1 MAYLLAIHIPIA
13 GMSLIP
19 VLFKLPLVLLP
30 VHVAFL
36 HLIIDPACLIVLEAE
51 PAEANVMKRPPRN
64 SKEPLFEQKTVKQ
77 LVALGK
83 APISSDL
90 VRNSRNRRSK

>member
-36 HLIIDPACLIVLEAE
+36 YLIIDPACSIVLT
-51 PAEANVMKRPPRN
+51 PN
-64 SKEPLFEQKTVKQ
+64 
-77 LVALGK
+77 
-83 APISSDL
+83 
-90 VRNSRNRRSK
+90 